1 MPASFGATG
10 RKREVRGATTA
21 RRRTFEHS
29 APRRTPPAR
38 RISTAR
44 AAVASRITALLMATI
59 FLAALALLFVSDAF
73 YVYRLEAE
81 GNRLVSE
88 EEIFNQTQLEGYSI
102 FFIDPSQ
109 AEERIESLPDIREAR
124 VTLSLPNRMA
134 VRVEERRALLVWQTG
149 EFRYGVDEEGLIVSL
164 DGEDEPEMVITD
176 LDSAPLSPGDS
187 VNTQAV
193 AAAAAYQ
200 DLLSGVDEFEY
211 SAQYG
216 LSYRDE
222 LGRRVYL
229 GDGEKAALKVAILG
243 ALADR
248 LANQGATVES
258 IDVRFPD
265 SPLYRTA
272 EGSSTSP

>member
-1 MPASFGATG
+1 
-10 RKREVRGATTA
+10 
-21 RRRTFEHS
+21 
-29 APRRTPPAR
+29 
-38 RISTAR
+38 
-44 AAVASRITALLMATI
+44 MATI